1 MNILSINSA
10 YAQSNY
16 EFKSS
21 KDIATELTDSLS
33 GMQMLLDKPSDEKI
47 KQMVSQID
55 AQQLFDSYTISTFN
69 FASDTFK
76 IQGSLADI
84 FTGAGNVNDSR
95 IQGILSTIDEKSIGY
110 NGKALYMMD
119 SFDASRL
126 VADGGFFSAEKTADR
141 IANFI
146 LSFAKDDENLIK
158 AGRDGML
165 RGFKD
170 AEKIWGEG
178 LPDISQKTIALAT
191 KKIDEKLS
199 EIGANLMDTSA

>member
-1 MNILSINSA
+1 MNILNINSA
-10 YAQSNY
+10 YAQANY

-21 KDIATELTDSLS
+21 KDIASELNESLS
-33 GMQMLLDKPSDEKI
+33 GINMLTDKPSNEKI

-76 IQGSLADI
+76 IQGSLSDI
-84 FTGAGNVNDSR
+84 FTGENSVADSR

-119 SFDASRL
+119 SFDASML
-126 VADGGFFSAEKTADR
+126 VKDGGFFSVENTADR
-141 IANFI
+141 IADFV
-146 LSFAKDDENLIK
+146 LSFAGDDEKLLK
-158 AGRDGML
+158 AGREGML

-170 AEKIWGEG
+170 AEKIWGDA
-178 LPDISQKTIALAT
+178 LPEISQKTIELAT
-191 KKIDEKLS
+191 QKVDKKLS
-199 EIGANLMDTSA
+199 QIGANLMDASV